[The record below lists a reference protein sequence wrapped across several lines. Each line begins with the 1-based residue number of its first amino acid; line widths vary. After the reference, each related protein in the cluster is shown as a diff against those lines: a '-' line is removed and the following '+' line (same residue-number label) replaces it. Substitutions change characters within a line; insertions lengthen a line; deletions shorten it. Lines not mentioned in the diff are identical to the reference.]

1 MTGMP
6 AASASASASSSGS
19 ASASA
24 SMPPAPAPAKPPV
37 PTPMPLPDQPR
48 VLITGGAGG
57 LGLALA
63 AAYLDRGARV
73 LVADLAPTR
82 PDGVPGDA
90 AYLTLDVRSDADW
103 ARARDWVDGE
113 WGGLDLLVNNAGL
126 ASGGR
131 IDHDNIDDWQRMFDV
146 NLFGVARGCRT
157 FAPVFKAQRSGHI
170 LNIASAA
177 GLIHGPGMSSYNAAK
192 AGVVALSETLGFELS
207 PWGIGVAVACPSF
220 FRTNLHAGF
229 VGADTAM
236 QAAAVALIDR
246 SPLSAEEVA
255 SAIVAGLD
263 AGEQVIVPDE
273 LARATVAMKNTDPQA
288 YAARSHAL
296 GQRLAG
302 RSTAEVSS

>member
-1 MTGMP
+1 M
-6 AASASASASSSGS
+6 SR
-19 ASASA
+19 
-24 SMPPAPAPAKPPV
+24 
-37 PTPMPLPDQPR
+37 R
-48 VLITGGAGG
+48 VLVTGGASG
-57 LGLALA
+57 LGLALTELM
-63 AAYLDRGARV
+63 LDRGDTV
-73 LVADLAPTR
+73 LVVDLAEDR
-82 PDGVPGDA
+82 PDAVPEGA
-90 AYLTLDVRSDADW
+90 AYRRLDVRSQQDWDAAMAW
-103 ARARDWVDGE
+103 VRDT